1 MQTRSK
7 SLSEL
12 LSLYLVTDL
21 SPAGAGSALATVR
34 AALDGG
40 VTIVQLREKN
50 AQLRQ
55 TLEEGRALRA
65 LCREYGVPFLVN
77 DRADLALLLEADGV
91 HVGQDDLPGLAAREL
106 LGPAAIVGV
115 SAGTMEEAEWAIA
128 QGADYL
134 GVGPVYA
141 TMTKGDAGE
150 PIGTS
155 LISQIRARWPQ
166 LPLVGIGGIQSGN
179 ASAVVSAGADG
190 VAVVSA
196 ITKQSDP
203 QNAARELRRNVD
215 AARNARGGNGEK
227 KNDKSE

>member
-65 LCREYGVPFLVN
+65 LCREDGVPFLVN

-91 HVGQDDLPGLAAREL
+91 H
-106 LGPAAIVGV
+106 
-115 SAGTMEEAEWAIA
+115 
-128 QGADYL
+128 
-134 GVGPVYA
+134 
-141 TMTKGDAGE
+141 
-150 PIGTS
+150 
-155 LISQIRARWPQ
+155 
-166 LPLVGIGGIQSGN
+166 
-179 ASAVVSAGADG
+179 
-190 VAVVSA
+190 
-196 ITKQSDP
+196 
-203 QNAARELRRNVD
+203 
-215 AARNARGGNGEK
+215 
-227 KNDKSE
+227 

>member
-1 MQTRSK
+1 MQIRSK
-7 SLSEL
+7 SLSDL

-21 SPAGAGSALATVR
+21 SPTGDRSALATVR

-40 VTIVQLREKN
+40 VSIVQLREKR

-55 TLEEGRALRA
+55 TLEEGRKLRA

-77 DRADLALLLEADGV
+77 DRADLALLLKADGV

-106 LGPAAIVGV
+106 LGPNAIIGV
-115 SAGTMEEAEWAIA
+115 SAGTMEEAEWAVA
-128 QGADYL
+128 QSADYL

-150 PIGTS
+150 PIGTT
-155 LISQIRARWPQ
+155 LISQIKARWPH
-166 LPLVGIGGIQSGN
+166 LPLVGIGGIQSSN
-179 ASAVVSAGADG
+179 AAAVVHAGADG

-196 ITKQSDP
+196 ITKHSDP
-203 QNAARELRRNVD
+203 QASAGELLNSVVS
-215 AARNARGGNGEK
+215 ARNEK
-227 KNDKSE
+227 TK